1 MMGIKLDNLDLS
13 CSGTIPTIQ
22 RTKLHFILLLYTEA
36 IKFLKIKTHSFD
48 L

>member
-1 MMGIKLDNLDLS
+1 MMGIELNNLDLS

-22 RTKLHFILLLYTEA
+22 LTKFNFILLLYTEA

>member
-1 MMGIKLDNLDLS
+1 MMEIELNNLDLS
-13 CSGTIPTIQ
+13 CSGIIPTIQ
-22 RTKLHFILLLYTEA
+22 RTKFHFILLLYTEV